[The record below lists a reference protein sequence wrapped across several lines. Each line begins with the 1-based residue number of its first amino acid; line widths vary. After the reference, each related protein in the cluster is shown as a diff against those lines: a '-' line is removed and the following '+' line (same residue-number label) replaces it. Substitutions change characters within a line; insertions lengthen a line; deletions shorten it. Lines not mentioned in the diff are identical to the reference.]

1 MTAELSRKANQCA
14 RGAETAVRP
23 SIPPLRHA
31 TAGQRIPTV
40 RSFLQR
46 VCGTQGRGGG
56 DEEVETWCSKKT
68 VPRLSLVSADLSFY
82 SSVGAPSSWADR
94 HTSGARRHM
103 SICLLRRQGGKGRT
117 TNILI
122 STFHAG
128 VARRLA

>member
-31 TAGQRIPTV
+31 AAGQRIPTV

-82 SSVGAPSSWADR
+82 SSVGAPSSWADILLVR
-94 HTSGARRHM
+94 GDT
-103 SICLLRRQGGKGRT
+103 CLSVCYAAKEGKDEPRT
-117 TNILI
+117 Y
-122 STFHAG
+122 
-128 VARRLA
+128 